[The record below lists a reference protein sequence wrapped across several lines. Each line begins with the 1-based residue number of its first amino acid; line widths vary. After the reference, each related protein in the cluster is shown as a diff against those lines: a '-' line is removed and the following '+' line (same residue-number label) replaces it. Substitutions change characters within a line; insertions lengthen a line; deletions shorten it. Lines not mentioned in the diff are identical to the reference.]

1 MKLLLIIIIGNDKA
15 SVVKIVK
22 IISVIIILL
31 VNTNPAISQSYD
43 KGLDAAKTGDYN
55 TAIDIFLPLAETNN
69 ALAQEMLGLIYE
81 QGLGVQKD
89 YAKAFKWTQLAAQQG
104 LPDAQNRL
112 GGLHLRGL
120 GVPENRSKAMKWYEL
135 ASKQGHLAALT
146 NQGVIFL
153 LSENLEK
160 AAEIYKIS
168 ASRGDTRAQFS
179 LGVMYEKGIGL
190 EQSNILAFMW
200 YDLSSFQGYEAA
212 FSSRDILIKVM
223 NKEDVSISR
232 NMARKCLS
240 SSYKKC
246 D

>member
-1 MKLLLIIIIGNDKA
+1 MKIFKIFMCMLGLTLIYA
-15 SVVKIVK
+15 SVGFSNSFK
-22 IISVIIILL
+22 
-31 VNTNPAISQSYD
+31 N
-43 KGLDAAKTGDYN
+43 GLDAAKTGDFN
-55 TAIDIFLPLAETNN
+55 TAIEIFLPLAETNN

-146 NQGVIFL
+146 NQGVIYL

-223 NKEDVSISR
+223 NKEDISISR